1 MYDNAPDKN
10 QSLHARGGYDPCVEA
25 TRRQILSNQ
34 EKTFYFTRTALMTL
48 TVPPFAGAFFSSRE
62 PAGLFTA
69 WR

>member
-1 MYDNAPDKN
+1 MYDNAPDKKPKPPR
-10 QSLHARGGYDPCVEA
+10 SGGYDPCVEA

-34 EKTFYFTRTALMTL
+34 EKTLYFTRTALMTL